1 MSDDVDLKAGAIL
14 ERLSAALSDAQVDYT
29 CSQDMH
35 EFVVTTGGVT
45 HAVGFA
51 HRVLEDRDVAE
62 IERFV
67 EKLAAELKSSTE
79 PRSIRVGAR
88 G

>member
-14 ERLSAALSDAQVDYT
+14 ERLSAELAGAQVDYT
-29 CSQDMH
+29 CSQDLH
-35 EFVVTTGGVT
+35 EFFVTTGGFT

-51 HRVLEDRDVAE
+51 HRVLQDKDVAD

-88 G
+88 A